1 MKIRDIAKLSL
12 DKLVALGADKASV
25 QVKRD
30 FSSELQKE
38 FNGIDLF
45 RDVDAIEV
53 EMKVI
58 KDDRRGVHTFTFS
71 SEEDI
76 DNNANKTFKS
86 ASESNPDKAY
96 GMAKG
101 MIYNQKFGL
110 DRPDTDS
117 MYKLLAEFDKEKEKK
132 FPQITDTTSVVF
144 HKEEVCY
151 MNNLNSEINYTNG
164 YYHVLS
170 LFAAAEKG
178 KHSSMNYTYKPCTDL
193 PQSILGISKFQQ
205 DYQDTIK
212 QMNPHSFTDKF
223 QGQIILT
230 PQVFCQLLNHIFAE
244 VQGLSLIDKNSLFL
258 NKMNQKI
265 FDNKLSIKTF
275 ANHPDL
281 VNKEI
286 FTPEGYLNRDDFII
300 ENGIL
305 KNFIVSEYVANRS
318 DFSMN
323 NIASQSFE
331 VNPGS
336 DNLQDMIKSIKKG
349 VIIHG
354 ISSGNPNKNKDFSG
368 VIKNSYYVENGQIK
382 YPINEAMIT
391 ANIVEMF
398 NNIVSISQERES
410 VFGSC
415 IVPWMKI
422 SGVNIAGK

>member
-12 DKLVALGADKASV
+12 DKLLALGADKASV

-76 DNNANKTFKS
+76 DKNANKTFKS
-86 ASESNPDKAY
+86 ASESNQDKAY

-101 MIYNQKFGL
+101 VKYSQKFGIEN
-110 DRPDTDS
+110 PDTDS
-117 MYKLLAEFDKEKEKK
+117 MYKLLADFEQEKEDK

-144 HKEEVCY
+144 HKEEICY
-151 MNNLNSEINYTNG
+151 MNNYDSEITYSNG
-164 YYHVLS
+164 YYHILS
-170 LFAAAEKG
+170 LFSAAEKD
-178 KHSSMNYTYKPCTDL
+178 KHSSMNYTYQPCLQL
-193 PQSILGISKFQQ
+193 PESILALNKFNQ

-212 QMNPHSFTDKF
+212 QLNPHSLADKF
-223 QGQIILT
+223 TGEVILT
-230 PQVFCQLLNHIFAE
+230 PQVFCQLAGHILGE
-244 VQGLSLIDKNSLFL
+244 VQGLSLVDKNSLFQE
-258 NKMNQKI
+258 KIQDKI
-265 FDNKLSIKTF
+265 FDSKLSLRTL

-281 VNKEI
+281 VNKDI
-286 FTPEGYLNRDDFII
+286 FTAEGYLNRDDFII

-318 DFSMN
+318 EFAMN
-323 NIASQSFE
+323 NIASEAFE
-331 VNPGS
+331 VQAGS
-336 DNLQDMIKSIKKG
+336 DNLQDMIKSVKKG
-349 VIIHG
+349 VIVHG

-368 VIKNSYYVENGQIK
+368 VIKNSYYVEDGQIK